1 MRAADSF
8 FVYNNPQTG
17 YSVYIDDDQDL
28 LTDAEEQ
35 SLIEEMIPITEYGNV
50 GFISCDNTSEST
62 ASYSARRYSS
72 LFGSDSGAV
81 LVIDMGQRMIY
92 IKNNGAVSKI
102 ITNAYSNTI
111 TDNIYRYASDGDY
124 YSCASAAFSQIYTVL
139 RGGKIAQPMRY
150 ISAALLA
157 LVIGFLIN
165 YLFLRAVTSPNKA
178 GQGEIID
185 AAKVDFEILGR
196 RRRRQQ
202 RRRWRQQRRK
212 RRRPRIL
219 IWIRRQTLYERILH
233 TDQIERS
240 RHGKAL
246 KALSA
251 GIILTGSL
259 FSSVM
264 VLSAAVLISLFRIY
278 SLSASIQIIRQLP

>member
-1 MRAADSF
+1 MRNKKSISLLSLIAAVFTVVTMAALPVRAADSF

-111 TDNIYRYASDGDY
+111 SDNIYRYAARG
-124 YSCASAAFSQIYTVL
+124 QIYTVL

-185 AAKVDFEILGR
+185 AAKVDFILR
-196 RRRRQQ
+196 NPDARYSHET
-202 RRRWRQQRRK
+202 K
-212 RRRPRIL
+212 VYDPV
-219 IWIRRQTLYERILH
+219 
-233 TDQIERS
+233 RS
-240 RHGKAL
+240 SGGGGGGSRGGGGGSSGGSGGGHG
-246 KALSA
+246 
-251 GIILTGSL
+251 
-259 FSSVM
+259 F
-264 VLSAAVLISLFRIY
+264 
-278 SLSASIQIIRQLP
+278 

>member
-1 MRAADSF
+1 MRNKKSISLLSLIAAVFTVVTMAALPVRAADSF

-102 ITNAYSNTI
+102 ITNA
-111 TDNIYRYASDGDY
+111 
-124 YSCASAAFSQIYTVL
+124 
-139 RGGKIAQPMRY
+139 
-150 ISAALLA
+150 
-157 LVIGFLIN
+157 
-165 YLFLRAVTSPNKA
+165 
-178 GQGEIID
+178 
-185 AAKVDFEILGR
+185 
-196 RRRRQQ
+196 
-202 RRRWRQQRRK
+202 
-212 RRRPRIL
+212 
-219 IWIRRQTLYERILH
+219 
-233 TDQIERS
+233 
-240 RHGKAL
+240 
-246 KALSA
+246 
-251 GIILTGSL
+251 
-259 FSSVM
+259 
-264 VLSAAVLISLFRIY
+264 
-278 SLSASIQIIRQLP
+278 

>member
-1 MRAADSF
+1 MTGKEEMTVRNKKSISLLSLIAAVFTVVTMAALPARAADSF

-28 LTDAEEQ
+28 LTDDEEQ

-111 TDNIYRYASDGDY
+111 TDNIAHALYQR
-124 YSCASAAFSQIYTVL
+124 CAAGSGHRVFDQLSLPAGCDQPQQGRSGRDHR
-139 RGGKIAQPMRY
+139 RGQSG
-150 ISAALLA
+150 
-157 LVIGFLIN
+157 
-165 YLFLRAVTSPNKA
+165 
-178 GQGEIID
+178 
-185 AAKVDFEILGR
+185 
-196 RRRRQQ
+196 
-202 RRRWRQQRRK
+202 
-212 RRRPRIL
+212 
-219 IWIRRQTLYERILH
+219 LH
-233 TDQIERS
+233 
-240 RHGKAL
+240 L
-246 KALSA
+246 KKS
-251 GIILTGSL
+251 
-259 FSSVM
+259 
-264 VLSAAVLISLFRIY
+264 
-278 SLSASIQIIRQLP
+278 

>member
-1 MRAADSF
+1 MTGKEEMTVRNKKSISLLSLAAAVFTVVTIAAFPVRAADSF

-17 YSVYIDDDQDL
+17 YSVYIDDAQDL

-35 SLIEEMIPITEYGNV
+35 SLIEEMIPVTEYGNV

-185 AAKVDFEILGR
+185 AAKVDFILR
-196 RRRRQQ
+196 NPDARYSHET
-202 RRRWRQQRRK
+202 K
-212 RRRPRIL
+212 VYDPV
-219 IWIRRQTLYERILH
+219 
-233 TDQIERS
+233 RS
-240 RHGKAL
+240 SGGGGGGSRGGGGGSSGGSGGGHG
-246 KALSA
+246 
-251 GIILTGSL
+251 
-259 FSSVM
+259 F
-264 VLSAAVLISLFRIY
+264 
-278 SLSASIQIIRQLP
+278 